1 MMKYLIYL
9 VVYLTVF
16 LTKVQCAYG
25 YIPNLDFILN
35 KTTSTT
41 GRQILA
47 IEQDVTFKI
56 DTEEAVIQENWLIE
70 GDKNLKLTARGQGLF
85 KENLNLHYLY
95 NAKNKTSVVAKNKIT
110 TPLTTDFFQKLLFIR
125 SADAFKNHMKELSIT
140 NQVRLSRADGRTAF
154 ALGDPSGAKLTPQ
167 IWIDQDEFVIRK
179 IRLPSET
186 EIELS
191 DISAISNDLYIAKTQ
206 VISWN
211 NLQIKIKVKSV
222 STKTGATLSNF
233 YPQNLDTPSEIS
245 FTNKSVLT
253 EAIDQFYK
261 RFR

>member
-1 MMKYLIYL
+1 MKFLIYL
-9 VVYLTVF
+9 TIF
-16 LTKVQCAYG
+16 LTKVQLAYG
-25 YIPNLDFILN
+25 YIPSLDFILS

-41 GRQILA
+41 GRQIIS
-47 IEQDVTFKI
+47 IEQDVVFKI
-56 DTEEAVIQENWLIE
+56 DTEQATVHETWLIE
-70 GDKNLKLTARGQGLF
+70 GDKNLKLTARGQGF
-85 KENLNLHYLY
+85 FRENINLNYLY
-95 NAKNKTSVVAKNKIT
+95 NVKNKTSVVAKNKIT
-110 TPLTTDFFQKLLFIR
+110 SPLTTDFFQKLLFIR

-140 NQVRLSRADGRTAF
+140 NQIRLSRADGRTAF
-154 ALGDPSGAKLTPQ
+154 ALGDPSSAKLNPQ

-191 DISAISNDLYIAKTQ
+191 DITTVANDFYVAKSQT
-206 VISWN
+206 INWN
-211 NLQIKIKVKSV
+211 NLQVQIKVKSI

-233 YPQNLDTPSEIS
+233 YPQNLDAPSEIS
-245 FTNKSVLT
+245 FANKTILT